1 MFFISKT
8 FDLSNKF
15 ALPDTFFKA
24 KSYCTSRNDLHW
36 IKEKRLSEILDRPQP
51 TQSGCNLR
59 RQPGQQRGR
68 TVDFYWGETGP
79 LLLLSLKAFRGSMDR
94 NPT

>member
-1 MFFISKT
+1 MVLFTLF
-8 FDLSNKF
+8 LG
-15 ALPDTFFKA
+15 
-24 KSYCTSRNDLHW
+24 W
-36 IKEKRLSEILDRPQP
+36 ISEILDRL
-51 TQSGCNLR
+51 THTIRCNLR